1 MDMKLTSA
9 NLKALSLLESASKV
23 MGDMKDEI
31 ANLKERN
38 NMMVKQLGDY
48 YNCLDKDELDG
59 LAMLEGSPLEHSD
72 YIRYLN
78 DVMRNYAFMGDEA
91 EGLVSENKKLN
102 DENISLK
109 QKVGEFIA
117 ISDKITNENFGLQK
131 DYCEQN
137 KEIAKLKEKVENN
150 EKMKNIFRSDI
161 EEYKEELLE
170 KDKAHKVVVEDTK
183 NLAIAKL
190 VLERIGGE
198 FEEENKKLLEDL
210 KESDANFKEER
221 EEKRVLQK
229 ANTKLKEEIAHKNE
243 KFCEWIEENK
253 ELTEYNKMLREE
265 YIELYELLNCE
276 DHSAAK
282 CCINELKARIVF
294 LEEKVD
300 NVLTNDS
307 YLECCGLEK
316 AKEDKLKA
324 HIEGAKKYSY
334 DITSLYPTGV
344 IYANGSSS
352 EMDNGIETLANDEDI
367 ALTAKE
373 YK

>member
-1 MDMKLTSA
+1 MTSA
-9 NLKALSLLESASKV
+9 NLKALSLLETASKV

-78 DVMRNYAFMGDEA
+78 DVMRNYAFMDYEFSVEK
-91 EGLVSENKKLN
+91 EGLVAENTKLN

-137 KEIAKLKEKVENN
+137 KEIKKLK
-150 EKMKNIFRSDI
+150 
-161 EEYKEELLE
+161 
-170 KDKAHKVVVEDTK
+170 
-183 NLAIAKL
+183 
-190 VLERIGGE
+190 
-198 FEEENKKLLEDL
+198 EDL

-229 ANTKLKEEIAHKNE
+229 ANIGCRCSGLKEENKVMEDARGRCLSELLATERNSAKCYINELKEEIAHKNE

-253 ELTEYNKMLREE
+253 ELKEFNKILREE
-265 YIELYELLNCE
+265 YLELYELLNCE

-282 CCINELKARIVF
+282 CCINKLKERNDF
-294 LEEKVD
+294 LEEKVI
-300 NVLTNDS
+300 NILTNDS

-316 AKEDKLKA
+316 AKEDELKA
-324 HIEGAKKYSY
+324 HIEGAKKYSYVDTDGKIVVEKKEGCSY

-352 EMDNGIETLANDEDI
+352 EMDNGIETLADDEDI
-367 ALTAKE
+367 VLAAKE